1 MSVTMTNPTNG
12 DVRVVPDALEQR
24 YADRGFEVTARSE
37 KPAASGEL
45 KGKALDEA
53 LDAAGLPKTGSADDK
68 RARLAEHTQSQ
79 PDGTPP
85 QD

>member
-1 MSVTMTNPTNG
+1 MSVTMTNPSNG

-37 KPAASGEL
+37 ATAGSGL

-53 LDAAGLPKTGSADDK
+53 LDAAGLPKTGSADEK
-68 RARLAEHTQSQ
+68 RARLAEHTHSQ

>member
-1 MSVTMTNPTNG
+1 MSVTMTNPSNG

-37 KPAASGEL
+37 RPAAGSDL

-53 LDAAGLPKTGSADDK
+53 LDAAGLPKTGSADEK
-68 RARLAEHTQSQ
+68 RARLAEHTHSQ

>member
-1 MSVTMTNPTNG
+1 MSVTMTNPSNG

-37 KPAASGEL
+37 ATADSAL

-53 LDAAGLPKTGSADDK
+53 LDAAGLPKTGSADEK
-68 RARLAEHTQSQ
+68 RARLAEHTHSQ

>member
-1 MSVTMTNPTNG
+1 MSVTMTNPSNG

-24 YADRGFEVTARSE
+24 YADRGFEVAARSE
-37 KPAASGEL
+37 KPAGGEL

-53 LDAAGLPKTGSADDK
+53 LDAAGLAKTGSADEK
-68 RARLAEHTQSQ
+68 RARLAEHAHQQ
-79 PDGTPP
+79 ADGAPP

>member
-1 MSVTMTNPTNG
+1 MSVTMTNPSNG

-37 KPAASGEL
+37 KPAAGEL

-53 LDAAGLPKTGSADDK
+53 LDAAGLPKTGSADEK

-79 PDGTPP
+79 SDGTPP
-85 QD
+85 EA